1 VSLAI
6 ASRAR
11 RGFGATFAFALVAL
25 LVALALS
32 TGAAA
37 AAAPCPSFRV
47 LHDDRIGA
55 ASLPAG
61 NYAIKLAPAS
71 GLACPTAAKLFA
83 RFLEDYDGVL
93 PKPWRVVAEGTG
105 KASFT
110 QAGAAGFSVSRS
122 SGGGGEEA
130 TNPSL
135 GALCANPFTVNS
147 NVVLGPIVFPKGE
160 YLLYLPAGSGI
171 SCNRAAVLF
180 TRLLA
185 SPGGRLPFPWRLRN
199 QTATFFKPEHPV
211 RSAFRVEA
219 LAGPGPA

>member
-1 VSLAI
+1 VNVTIAARARKGLGTALACSLA
-6 ASRAR
+6 
-11 RGFGATFAFALVAL
+11 AL
-25 LVALALS
+25 LLALALS
-32 TGAAA
+32 PGPAA

-55 ASLPAG
+55 ADLPAG
-61 NYAIKLAPAS
+61 TYAIKLAPAS
-71 GLACPTAAKLFA
+71 GLACPTAARLFA

-93 PKPWRVVAEGTG
+93 PKPWRVVAGGTG

-110 QAGAAGFSVSRS
+110 QAGADGFTVSRS

-135 GALCANPFTVNS
+135 GALCTNPFTVNS

-180 TRLLA
+180 ARLLA